1 VLTEVDIVGD
11 LPSIG
16 TAMTRKWRI
25 LLVDD
30 DEDYRQVFARALKES
45 GLNVDL
51 FEATDGFAA
60 INYLV
65 GNEPYADRE
74 RFPFPD
80 LAFVDLKMPGMDGL
94 EVLKEIRTRLGLQNL
109 PIIILTT
116 SELPAD
122 VAASYSC
129 RASAFHQ
136 KPPWYQDLV
145 RLLRTVVPLWINVGS
160 SPEIQRDV
168 RISPFRH

>member
-1 VLTEVDIVGD
+1 V
-11 LPSIG
+11 
-16 TAMTRKWRI
+16 TRKWQV

-30 DEDYRQVFARALKES
+30 DEDFRQLFARALKES

-60 INYLV
+60 LNYLL
-65 GNEPYADRE
+65 GNEPYADRAK
-74 RFPFPD
+74 FPFPD

-109 PIIILTT
+109 PIIVLTT
-116 SELPAD
+116 SELQAD
-122 VAASYSC
+122 VAASYSS

-136 KPPWYQDLV
+136 KPSHYRDLV
-145 RLLRTVVPLWINVGS
+145 SLLHTVIPLWLNITPTEHFHG
-160 SPEIQRDV
+160 DV
-168 RISPFRH
+168 RPGVTRH

>member
-1 VLTEVDIVGD
+1 
-11 LPSIG
+11 
-16 TAMTRKWRI
+16 MTRKWRI

-30 DEDYRQVFARALKES
+30 DGDYRQLFASALKES
-45 GLNVDL
+45 GLEVDL

-65 GNEPYADRE
+65 GNEPYTDRKK
-74 RFPFPD
+74 FPFPD

-94 EVLKEIRTRLGLQNL
+94 EVLKEVRAKLGLQNL

-116 SELPAD
+116 SDLQSD
-122 VAASYSC
+122 VTAAYSS

-136 KPPWYQDLV
+136 KPPRYQDLV
-145 RLLRTVVPLWINVGS
+145 RLLQTVVPLWLNVGS
-160 SPEIQRDV
+160 SSEIRGE
-168 RISPFRH
+168 RRTSSSKH